1 MNRKPLIILDAL
13 SFAYDGHADA
23 LRGLTLEINPGEHV
37 GLIGPNGA
45 GKSTLFLCL
54 TGVLHGYRGRIE
66 IDGLSPADPKQLPAL
81 RRTVG
86 MVFQSSD
93 DQLFNPT
100 VLDDVAFGPLNLG
113 ASRDEALATA
123 RQALARVGLA
133 EDLHTRAPHRL
144 SNGQKRRVALA
155 GVLAMAPAAMLL
167 DEPASDLDARGRTE
181 LINLLNR
188 LGGTQ
193 IIAGHN
199 LELIRRTCR
208 RVVLL
213 DDGRIVA
220 DALTDTIL
228 ADADLMTAHGM
239 EVPHSLQ
246 CCHDHAA
253 QGGHAHAP
261 ADHTAHNA

>member
-23 LRGLTLEINPGEHV
+23 LRALTLEIDPGERV

-81 RRTVG
+81 RRAVG

-113 ASRDEALATA
+113 ASHDEALAMA

-167 DEPASDLDARGRTE
+167 DEPASDLDAR
-181 LINLLNR
+181 
-188 LGGTQ
+188 
-193 IIAGHN
+193 
-199 LELIRRTCR
+199 
-208 RVVLL
+208 
-213 DDGRIVA
+213 
-220 DALTDTIL
+220 
-228 ADADLMTAHGM
+228 
-239 EVPHSLQ
+239 
-246 CCHDHAA
+246 
-253 QGGHAHAP
+253 
-261 ADHTAHNA
+261 